1 MGLVDVFMDEYK
13 YWAETN
19 EERRRRVRRLK
30 FYRQQ
35 LHDYMAE
42 RFRRNNHP
50 KYHKYCEEWI
60 SQTTIEQ
67 LRYFEQEK
75 RRIDCGVVLR

>member
-1 MGLVDVFMDEYK
+1 MGLMDNFMDGYK

-19 EERRRRVRRLK
+19 EERRRRVRRLA

-67 LRYFEQEK
+67 LQYFEQEK

>member
-1 MGLVDVFMDEYK
+1 MGLVDEIMDEYK
-13 YWAETN
+13 YWTETN
-19 EERRRRVRRLK
+19 EERRRSV
-30 FYRQQ
+30 YRQQ
-35 LHDYMAE
+35 LHGYLAE

-67 LRYFEQEK
+67 LRYFAQEK
-75 RRIDCGVVLR
+75 LRIDCGVVLR

>member
-1 MGLVDVFMDEYK
+1 MEK
-13 YWAETN
+13 N
-19 EERRRRVRRLK
+19 EEQRWRVRRLAL
-30 FYRQQ
+30 YRQQ
-35 LHDYMAE
+35 LHDYLAE

-67 LRYFEQEK
+67 LQYFEQEK

>member
-1 MGLVDVFMDEYK
+1 MNIVKRIKRIWYR
-13 YWAETN
+13 WRN
-19 EERRRRVRRLK
+19 RRRRVMRLA

-35 LHDYMAE
+35 LHDYLTE
-42 RFRRNNHP
+42 RFRRNNLP

-60 SQTTIEQ
+60 SQTTFEQ

-75 RRIDCGVVLR
+75 RRIGCGVVLR